1 MRKYYP
7 KYTDAKRALREAKK
21 EGLVK
26 DYDGINIYDMGK
38 TRKVKRYYIG
48 SYMEWLNYAN

>member
-1 MRKYYP
+1 MRRYYP

-21 EGLVK
+21 EGLIRDSSDVRV
-26 DYDGINIYDMGK
+26 YDMGK

-48 SYMEWLNYAN
+48 THLEWLNYAN

>member
-1 MRKYYP
+1 MKKYYQ

-21 EGLVK
+21 EGLVR
-26 DYDGINIYDMGK
+26 DYDDVRIYDMGK

-48 SYMEWLNYAN
+48 THLEWLNYAN